1 MLFPESSSPLRGE
14 AGRGRTRSYMGTGI
28 SKNIARNLRKNP
40 TEAEK
45 ILWQRL
51 RNRQL
56 EAFKFR
62 RQQILGSYVVDFV
75 NLERKLIIELDGSQH
90 KVEKERDWKRDRW
103 LQTQGFEVLRYWN
116 NEVFE
121 NVEGVLETIRARLLA
136 PLPLPPPASPSKWG
150 RVRGQKL

>member
-1 MLFPESSSPLRGE
+1 
-14 AGRGRTRSYMGTGI
+14 MGTGI

-51 RNRQL
+51 RNRQVEGL
-56 EAFKFR
+56 KFR
-62 RQQILGSYVVDFV
+62 RQRILGSHIVDFV
-75 NLERKLIIELDGSQH
+75 NFERKLVIELDGSQH
-90 KVEKERDWKRDRW
+90 GVEKERDWKRDRW

>member
-1 MLFPESSSPLRGE
+1 
-14 AGRGRTRSYMGTGI
+14 MGTGI
-28 SKNIARNLRKNP
+28 SKNIARNLRKKP

-51 RNRQL
+51 RNRQV
-56 EAFKFR
+56 EGFKFR

-75 NLERKLIIELDGSQH
+75 NFERKLVIELDGSQH
-90 KVEKERDWKRDRW
+90 EVEKERDWKRDRW

-136 PLPLPPPASPSKWG
+136 PLSLPSSCLPQQVGEGKRTKVIVALPPGEGNNNREK
-150 RVRGQKL
+150 RV

>member
-1 MLFPESSSPLRGE
+1 
-14 AGRGRTRSYMGTGI
+14 MGTGI

-56 EAFKFR
+56 EGFKFR

-75 NLERKLIIELDGSQH
+75 NFERKLVIELDGSQH
-90 KVEKERDWKRDRW
+90 AVEKERDWKRDRW
-103 LQTQGFEVLRYWN
+103 LQTQGFEVVRYWN

-121 NVEGVLETIRARLLA
+121 NMAGVLETIRARLLA
-136 PLPLPPPASPSKWG
+136 ALPLPPPTSPSRWG
-150 RVRGQKL
+150 RVRGQKLL